1 MRGTYD
7 HIRPNMIVSDVQFPD
22 GYIYAKNL
30 RGQLIPFKKT
40 HQCVNFWGKKQ
51 IKTILDK
58 FWDFFPNLV
67 IFLKNAP
74 LSVFD
79 H

>member
-7 HIRPNMIVSDVQFPD
+7 HIQPNMIVSDVQFPD
-22 GYIYAKNL
+22 GYIYAKKL
-30 RGQLIPFKKT
+30 RYQLIPFKKRIN
-40 HQCVNFWGKKQ
+40 VLIFEEKNKK
-51 IKTILDK
+51 KTILNE
-58 FWDFFPNLV
+58 FWDFLPNLM
-67 IFLKNAP
+67 IFLKNAS